1 MADRYGPWYDDE
13 GEPHHAAPGR
23 RTLRDLVG
31 EASFRYQTARLG
43 TRVAID
49 VAAAVTVMAVVV
61 GAAVLLLRDPGPSNI
76 ATAGPT
82 TTSTAVAT
90 TVPTTTTTVA
100 SDDGAADDGVH
111 HHDDAAPGHDHDDGP
126 RPRPRSRRRP
136 RPRRPPRAEP
146 SYRSCDEA
154 RQAGATLPIPEGSP
168 GYRRSLDPD
177 RDGLACEADEDD
189 WDWILALTRRA
200 GQSGSDAPSNRYP
213 MPGSVMK

>member
-1 MADRYGPWYDDE
+1 MADPYGPWYDDE
-13 GEPHHAAPGR
+13 GEPHHAAPRR

-49 VAAAVTVMAVVV
+49 VAGAVTVMAVVV

-82 TTSTAVAT
+82 TTSTTVAT

-100 SDDGAADDGVH
+100 STTVPPTTA
-111 HHDDAAPGHDHDDGP
+111 
-126 RPRPRSRRRP
+126 STTTTT
-136 RPRRPPRAEP
+136 RPPATTTTTVPPAPEVPAPPPTSPPTTAEP

-154 RQAGATLPIPEGSP
+154 RRAGATLPIPAGAP

-189 WDWILALTRRA
+189 WDW
-200 GQSGSDAPSNRYP
+200 DWP
-213 MPGSVMK
+213 